1 MEPSKVLIWLQ
12 LAAVAGGGFYL
23 FGQLKS
29 DSEAHNRYSDNKTN
43 MLIVEV
49 RKQSGIISENQDDIE
64 AEMKKFNEMLIRIKM
79 DQLILQG
86 KFEHIDSVFSSKI

>member
-1 MEPSKVLIWLQ
+1 MEPSKILIWLQ

-23 FGQLKS
+23 VGKLKS
-29 DSEAHNRYSDNKTN
+29 DTEALNRYSVNKTE
-43 MLIVEV
+43 MLILEL
-49 RKQSGIISENQDDIE
+49 REKSGIINKNQDGIE